1 MARKTT
7 TASAA
12 KPAVA
17 ERSPLTSMSK
27 IDLIGLGQ
35 QGGQSA
41 IDAGL
46 EMLRRATNR
55 QNRKQA

>member
-7 TASAA
+7 QAA
-12 KPAVA
+12 KPAPTT
-17 ERSPLTSMSK
+17 ERSPLVSMSK
-27 IDLIGLGQ
+27 IELIELGS

-55 QNRKQA
+55 QLKKQA

>member
-1 MARKTT
+1 MPRKTT
-7 TASAA
+7 TAA
-12 KPAVA
+12 KPAPV
-17 ERSPLTSMSK
+17 ERNPLTSLSK
-27 IDLIGLGQ
+27 IELIALGQ
-35 QGGQSA
+35 QGGQSQ